1 MQPGLLLS
9 VFALVLV
16 AELPDKTMI
25 ATLVL
30 GSRYRPVAVWIGA
43 SLAFA
48 VHVTVAVAVGG
59 LLQRLPHTWVEIGS
73 AVLFAGGACYL
84 LFVPEK
90 TEEARG
96 EKEAATAGPAPEPT
110 EPTAATAADADA
122 TVVTSHRMWP
132 AIWATFAVIIVGE
145 FGDLT
150 QLLTAGLSARSHQ
163 PVTVFV
169 GALAALTVAAAIAAF
184 GGRALTRVVSLSVL
198 RRVGGVLLAVLAVW
212 SVVEVVRGA

>member
-48 VHVTVAVAVGG
+48 VHVGLAVAVGG
-59 LLQRLPHTWVEIGS
+59 LLRRLPHTWVEVGS
-73 AVLFAGGACYL
+73 AALFAAGACYL

-90 TEEARG
+90 TVEAKG
-96 EKEAATAGPAPEPT
+96 DKEAAGAGAG
-110 EPTAATAADADA
+110 ASDAVDSA
-122 TVVTSHRMWP
+122 VVTSNRTWR
-132 AIWATFAVIIVGE
+132 AIWAAFAVIIVGE

-150 QLLTAGLSARSHQ
+150 QLLTAGLSASTHQ

-169 GALAALTVAAAIAAF
+169 GALAALAAAAAIAAF
-184 GGRALTRVVSLSVL
+184 GGRALTRFVSLAVL
-198 RRVGGVLLAVLAVW
+198 RRIGGGLLAVLAVW

>member
-25 ATLVL
+25 AALVL

-43 SLAFA
+43 SLAFV
-48 VHVTVAVAVGG
+48 VHVTLAVAVGG
-59 LLQRLPHTWVEIGS
+59 LLERLPHTWIVAGS
-73 AVLFAGGACYL
+73 AVLFAAGAGYL

-90 TEEARG
+90 AEEAKG
-96 EKEAATAGPAPEPT
+96 EREAATAGAPADG
-110 EPTAATAADADA
+110 TAG
-122 TVVTSHRMWP
+122 TVVTSNRTWR
-132 AIWATFAVIIVGE
+132 AIWATFAVIVIGE

-163 PVTVFV
+163 PVTVFA
-169 GALAALTVAAAIAAF
+169 GALAALTTAAAIAAF
-184 GGRALTRVVSLSVL
+184 AGRALTGFVSLAIL
-198 RRVGGVLLAVLAVW
+198 RRIGGGLLAALTVW
-212 SVVEVVRGA
+212 SVVELVRGA